1 MKILL
6 LGSNGKV
13 GYNLAKYLIK
23 NTEHK
28 FILHSSKK
36 NNLINDN
43 FTLTYFD
50 VNYNLSNL
58 FDNLIDVDVII
69 NCIGS
74 YKKSE
79 DIINLNYT
87 FIKNFFNM
95 YKIKKIIN
103 KIHWIQLSSIGV
115 YYNPLFPTNIID
127 EDSELKFINLYEKTK
142 LKADK
147 LIEDFSNLN
156 SNFTYTIIR
165 PSIFFGS
172 NNLDSTFNKII
183 NFTKKKYFFYINDNK
198 TILPFIHIEDFSKFI
213 KITLEN
219 KDKKAKN
226 KIFNLS
232 NNFKLSELYNF
243 VSKKNNKVITLK
255 YIYLFIPV
263 FFLQLISR
271 KDTIQKLNFLSSKS
285 KFLNKNA
292 EKYFDFTPK
301 ISLIDYY
308 EKKNK

>member
-1 MKILL
+1 M
-6 LGSNGKV
+6 
-13 GYNLAKYLIK
+13 
-23 NTEHK
+23 
-28 FILHSSKK
+28 
-36 NNLINDN
+36 
-43 FTLTYFD
+43 
-50 VNYNLSNL
+50 NYNLSNL

-74 YKKSE
+74 YKKRK

-115 YYNPLFPTNIID
+115 YYNPLFQTNIID

-156 SNFTYTIIR
+156 PNFTYTIIR

-172 NNLDSTFNKII
+172 KSLDNTFNKII
-183 NFTKKKYFFYINDNK
+183 NFTKKKYFFISMIIKQFYHLYILKIFQVLLKLYWKKKDN
-198 TILPFIHIEDFSKFI
+198 
-213 KITLEN
+213 
-219 KDKKAKN
+219 KAKN

-232 NNFKLSELYNF
+232 NNFKLSKLYNF
-243 VSKKNNKVITLK
+243 ISKKNKKVITLK
-255 YIYLFIPV
+255 YIYLFIPA

-271 KDTIQKLNFLSSKS
+271 IDIIQKV
-285 KFLNKNA
+285 KFS
-292 EKYFDFTPK
+292 FIK
-301 ISLIDYY
+301 IKIF
-308 EKKNK
+308 K

>member
-1 MKILL
+1 
-6 LGSNGKV
+6 
-13 GYNLAKYLIK
+13 
-23 NTEHK
+23 
-28 FILHSSKK
+28 
-36 NNLINDN
+36 
-43 FTLTYFD
+43 
-50 VNYNLSNL
+50 
-58 FDNLIDVDVII
+58 
-69 NCIGS
+69 
-74 YKKSE
+74 
-79 DIINLNYT
+79 
-87 FIKNFFNM
+87 M

-115 YYNPLFPTNIID
+115 YYNPLFQTNIID

-156 SNFTYTIIR
+156 PNFTYTIIR

-172 NNLDSTFNKII
+172 KSLDNTFNKII

-198 TILPFIHIEDFSKFI
+198 TILPFIHIDDFSSFV
-213 KITLEN
+213 KIILEN
-219 KDKKAKN
+219 KDNKAKN

-232 NNFKLSELYNF
+232 NNFKLSKLYNF
-243 VSKKNNKVITLK
+243 ISKKNKKVITLK
-255 YIYLFIPV
+255 YIYLFIPA

-271 KDTIQKLNFLSSKS
+271 IDIIQKLNFLSSKS
-285 KFLNKNA
+285 KYSNKNA
-292 EKYFDFTPK
+292 EEYFNFTPK

>member
-1 MKILL
+1 M
-6 LGSNGKV
+6 
-13 GYNLAKYLIK
+13 
-23 NTEHK
+23 
-28 FILHSSKK
+28 
-36 NNLINDN
+36 
-43 FTLTYFD
+43 
-50 VNYNLSNL
+50 
-58 FDNLIDVDVII
+58 
-69 NCIGS
+69 
-74 YKKSE
+74 
-79 DIINLNYT
+79 
-87 FIKNFFNM
+87 
-95 YKIKKIIN
+95 
-103 KIHWIQLSSIGV
+103 
-115 YYNPLFPTNIID
+115 
-127 EDSELKFINLYEKTK
+127 
-142 LKADK
+142 
-147 LIEDFSNLN
+147 IEDFSNLN

-172 NNLDSTFNKII
+172 NSLDSTFNKII
-183 NFTKKKYFFYINDNK
+183 NFTKKKYFFYVNDNE

-213 KITLEN
+213 KIALEN

-255 YIYLFIPV
+255 YIYLFIPA

-271 KDTIQKLNFLSSKS
+271 KDIIQKLNFLSSKS

-292 EKYFDFTPK
+292 ENCFNFSPT